1 MPQTNLGRWTGLLSL
16 VLAALFVWLI
26 VGINSGG
33 ILRGSPLAK
42 TLGLSWS
49 AAAVVTFVLALVSR
63 FKLKDRA
70 AVVVVAMV
78 LGGICTILAAF
89 ELVEIALSILR

>member
-1 MPQTNLGRWTGLLSL
+1 L
-16 VLAALFVWLI
+16 VLAALAVWLI

-42 TLGLSWS
+42 TLGLSFS
-49 AAAVVTFVLALVSR
+49 AAAVATFVLALVSR
-63 FKLKDRA
+63 FKFKDRS

-78 LGGICTILAAF
+78 LGWIFTIPAVL
-89 ELVEIALSILR
+89 ELVEIALP